1 MKEKHSVKSHNALVT
16 GATGYIGS
24 MVVKRLLADGWNV
37 HIIARENSSLALL
50 PAQAASLTIHRHEG
64 TTASLFAIVQQA
76 EPELVFHLASLAT
89 ATYVPE
95 QIAPMLH
102 SNIVFGTQL
111 LEAMAAHRVYRLI
124 NTGTFSQHYGNQ
136 SYSPKS
142 LYDASKQAF
151 KDILSYYSESTPLRA
166 ITLELY
172 DNYGPGDPRSKIVSL
187 LLKAAKEQ
195 QTLAMSPG
203 EQLIELVHID
213 DVVEAYVLAAH
224 RLLDHDSVKDETYAV
239 ASGKP
244 VSLKKLAALIE
255 SIVGLPLQIDWGGRP
270 YHPREIM
277 VPWNKGRQL
286 PNWRPTITLEEGIR
300 RLKDE

>member
-1 MKEKHSVKSHNALVT
+1 MKEKHSVQSHNALVT

-76 EPELVFHLASLAT
+76 EPEIVFHLASLAT

-111 LEAMAAHRVYRLI
+111 LEAMVAHHAYRMI
-124 NTGTFSQHYGNQ
+124 NTGTFSQHFGNQ

-151 KDILSYYSESTPLRA
+151 KDILRYYTESSPLRA

-224 RLLDHDSVKDETYAV
+224 RLLNDPSAKDESYV
-239 ASGKP
+239 VSSGKP
-244 VSLKKLAALIE
+244 ISLKELAAFIE
-255 SIVGLPLQIDWGGRP
+255 GIAGLPLQIDWGGRP

-277 VPWNKGRQL
+277 VPWNKGRPL
-286 PNWRPTITLEEGIR
+286 PNWRPTISLEEGIR